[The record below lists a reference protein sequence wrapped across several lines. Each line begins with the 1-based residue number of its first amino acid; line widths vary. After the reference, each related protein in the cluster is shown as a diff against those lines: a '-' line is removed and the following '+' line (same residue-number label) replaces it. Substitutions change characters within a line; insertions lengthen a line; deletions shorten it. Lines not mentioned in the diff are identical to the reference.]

1 MGRAVALCRE
11 AVRAPVPV
19 HHPVVQGQCGAGR
32 RARLRARQA
41 AQVRRAAR
49 VHVPDGP
56 GPVQPDGTTAVLRR
70 RRRRRQ
76 EAGRQTPADGRT
88 AARRQRRPADRS
100 GRHRRAG
107 RPSCRL
113 NGRAPAFII

>member
-1 MGRAVALCRE
+1 MGPSKTESQSRSGGRMKTRLLARRRRRVQHVRAGLQGRVGRAVALRRK

-19 HHPVVQGQCGAGR
+19 HHPVVQGQYGAGR

-56 GPVQPDGTTAVLRR
+56 GPVQPDGATAVLRR
-70 RRRRRQ
+70 RRR
-76 EAGRQTPADGRT
+76 
-88 AARRQRRPADRS
+88 
-100 GRHRRAG
+100 
-107 RPSCRL
+107 
-113 NGRAPAFII
+113 

>member
-19 HHPVVQGQCGAGR
+19 HHPVVQGQHGAGR

-70 RRRRRQ
+70 RRQ
-76 EAGRQTPADGRT
+76 EAGRQTSADGRT
-88 AARRQRRPADRS
+88 ARRQRRPADRS
-100 GRHRRAG
+100 GRHRRTG
-107 RPSCRL
+107 RPS
-113 NGRAPAFII
+113 